1 MVVALSSATGV
12 CHGESF
18 EQMLEEIHEGNGG
31 QKRLE
36 EAQGNNDISIQGE
49 NEAEAQV
56 DRGLLTIARHALRD
70 ATTTTADCA
79 LACA

>member
-1 MVVALSSATGV
+1 
-12 CHGESF
+12 
-18 EQMLEEIHEGNGG
+18 MLEEIHEGNGG

-70 ATTTTADCA
+70 ATTTPPTVHSPAPSFDEDY
-79 LACA
+79 LMSLIV